1 MSKKIENEKK
11 AAIKILNK
19 YFLKLKF
26 SYADKYILLLEE
38 NKNLHQEIK
47 DLKSNLKINKDIMS
61 SFYSNSNNSK
71 EIIIKKLKEENSNLY
86 DILEK
91 TAKERDLCRKKVNN
105 YLTIKK
111 RY

>member
-38 NKNLHQEIK
+38 NKNLQKDIK
-47 DLKSNLKINKDIMS
+47 DLKANLKINKEIMS

-71 EIIIKKLKEENSNLY
+71 DLIINKLKEENLNLY
-86 DILEK
+86 EILEK
-91 TAKERDLCRKKVNN
+91 TAKERDTIRSKVF
-105 YLTIKK
+105 L
-111 RY
+111 